1 MQSSRGSMDRVSD
14 YGSEGWG
21 FKSLRGRVFYKIK
34 DECPIYENWRKN
46 TIRRLKQGGFRISNK
61 KNLEETLMNIF
72 IKNDRNKMS
81 MKNRKKLMISIV
93 SDLYSEGKKGEKFKK
108 RYKRFYKS
116 YLFKRNRRKLRKSRV
131 NFF

>member
-1 MQSSRGSMDRVSD
+1 MTRKHIV
-14 YGSEGWG
+14 
-21 FKSLRGRVFYKIK
+21 

-46 TIRRLKQGGFRISNK
+46 TIRRLRQGGFRISNK
-61 KNLEETLMNIF
+61 TNLEETLMNIF

-93 SDLYSEGKKGEKFKK
+93 SDLYSKGKKGEKFKK

-116 YLFKRNRRKLRKSRV
+116 YIFKRNRRKLRKSRV

>member
-1 MQSSRGSMDRVSD
+1 
-14 YGSEGWG
+14 
-21 FKSLRGRVFYKIK
+21 
-34 DECPIYENWRKN
+34 
-46 TIRRLKQGGFRISNK
+46 
-61 KNLEETLMNIF
+61 MNIF

-93 SDLYSEGKKGEKFKK
+93 SDLYSRDKKGEKFKK

-116 YLFKRNRRKLRKSRV
+116 YIFKRNRRKLRKSRV